1 MKNADL
7 GMNAPNGL
15 IIPEKVNNDKVKG
28 DNTPNNS
35 FTTVNANSEAQ
46 DGNATDTENDY
57 DADFEMKKN
66 PELDE
71 SEMKKDPELDKSE
84 MKEISESGESEM
96 KKNSELDESEVKKNS
111 ELDESE
117 VKKNPE
123 LDESEVKKNPELNES
138 EMKKNPE
145 LDESE
150 MKNIPELDEN
160 EMKNIPELDKNDE
173 ETENTTQS
181 SISDLK
187 EVVTTLNLSEAQTAT
202 FVRIIEK
209 IVDEELKRRHDE
221 EGSKL
226 KFIETS
232 EKPKLAAANSYELNS
247 ESKTDDRYEE
257 EIRPHEKLTVNTRLS
272 FNDQHIIDDYRNVQE
287 EIPEALAAES
297 LKLDSRKQA
306 RKKADYVAREQAEY
320 DRLIS
325 GITDTTPRLES
336 DYLETKADQGANQ
349 RLIRTTVKSISTEE
363 AQTSTP
369 TGLQPEKVGLQPVE
383 RFYIPNR
390 TTIIYGKVTS
400 FPRTVFERQAE
411 DFRIRLLGMNGFGD
425 IIKALKH
432 AKIGTD

>member
-84 MKEISESGESEM
+84 MKEISESESNKSGKLM
-96 KKNSELDESEVKKNS
+96 KE
-111 ELDESE
+111 
-117 VKKNPE
+117 
-123 LDESEVKKNPELNES
+123 
-138 EMKKNPE
+138 
-145 LDESE
+145 
-150 MKNIPELDEN
+150 EN
-160 EMKNIPELDKNDE
+160 LRNKSDDIFWKHFLHIN

-432 AKIGTD
+432 AKIGFFERLSHYRNVIP